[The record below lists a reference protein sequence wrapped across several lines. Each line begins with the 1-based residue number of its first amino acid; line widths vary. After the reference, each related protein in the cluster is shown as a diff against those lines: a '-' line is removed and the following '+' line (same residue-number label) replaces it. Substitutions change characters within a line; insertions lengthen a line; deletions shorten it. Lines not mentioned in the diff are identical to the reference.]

1 MKTKQNT
8 KQQKAKKPTG
18 LIVAV
23 SILGA
28 VTLGVSGFALWSS
41 VQNASYKNQLNTIY
55 QKGYYDF
62 YDAINNTEVKMN
74 KIVSTT
80 DKSLA
85 KKYLMEISKNADEA
99 QQALNNLPISTN
111 GLEKS
116 LTFINQVGGYTQT
129 LANKLD
135 KGGSLSQDDKA
146 TLLKLNSSV
155 ADMRRNLTKMT
166 NQMNGGYDI
175 LSNSIKLDG
184 DYNNFTLSLKNM
196 NASDIE
202 YPSMIYDGPFADSQT
217 KRQVKGLNEQKVDKE
232 TAQNNLSKL
241 VNVAPEKLVYKSENK
256 GRIECFNFE
265 WQDASGY
272 TFFAQMTQ
280 KGGRLLSLNS
290 QKDRSGNKINL
301 QEAQTIAKQFLAK
314 NGMDDVECVWYDTI
328 EGNMYLNFAP
338 VQNGVILY
346 PDLVKLKIDL
356 ADGMVLG
363 FEATSYFTNH
373 TDRTLGNFAVTKQQ
387 AEEQIDSQ
395 YKIQTTKKAL
405 APIDY
410 AEVLCWEV
418 KANYSQ
424 STYYFYIDAQSGQ
437 MVNVL
442 KVVKT
447 NDGSKLM

>member
-1 MKTKQNT
+1 
-8 KQQKAKKPTG
+8 
-18 LIVAV
+18 
-23 SILGA
+23 
-28 VTLGVSGFALWSS
+28 
-41 VQNASYKNQLNTIY
+41 
-55 QKGYYDF
+55 
-62 YDAINNTEVKMN
+62 
-74 KIVSTT
+74 
-80 DKSLA
+80 
-85 KKYLMEISKNADEA
+85 
-99 QQALNNLPISTN
+99 
-111 GLEKS
+111 
-116 LTFINQVGGYTQT
+116 
-129 LANKLD
+129 
-135 KGGSLSQDDKA
+135 
-146 TLLKLNSSV
+146 
-155 ADMRRNLTKMT
+155 
-166 NQMNGGYDI
+166 
-175 LSNSIKLDG
+175 
-184 DYNNFTLSLKNM
+184 
-196 NASDIE
+196 
-202 YPSMIYDGPFADSQT
+202 
-217 KRQVKGLNEQKVDKE
+217 
-232 TAQNNLSKL
+232 
-241 VNVAPEKLVYKSENK
+241 
-256 GRIECFNFE
+256 
-265 WQDASGY
+265 
-272 TFFAQMTQ
+272 MTQ

-328 EGNMYLNFAP
+328 EGNMYLNYAP